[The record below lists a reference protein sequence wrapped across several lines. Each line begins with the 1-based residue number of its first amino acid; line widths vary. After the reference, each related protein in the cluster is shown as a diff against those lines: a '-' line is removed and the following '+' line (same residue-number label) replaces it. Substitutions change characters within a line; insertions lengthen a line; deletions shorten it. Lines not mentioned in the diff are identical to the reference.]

1 MRTPCFTLNYAA
13 PEVLEQ
19 VISPNA
25 DGYAESCDLWSLGVI
40 LYAMLSGRAPFQL
53 PSREASAPAILKRIQ
68 EGEFS
73 FRGSQW
79 SRVSNDAK
87 DVIRGLLT
95 IDPMKRLTLNL
106 LIEHQWVQEQILRGN
121 FSFLHAVFPLVSRSY
136 VLFLTFLLSFRCSPR
151 KRFTTFWCNRCL
163 SACCVLVSS
172 SRGIGDAP
180 STAAAAHCPSGNCFF
195 PSQGDSSTGPQLTA
209 ILHK

>member
-1 MRTPCFTLNYAA
+1 MDFGFARLKPSDRQLMRTPCFTLNYAA

-19 VISPNA
+19 VISPDA

-53 PSREASAPAILKRIQ
+53 PSREASASAILKRIQ

-79 SRVSNDAK
+79 TRVSDHAK

-95 IDPMKRLTLNL
+95 IDPEERLSLNL
-106 LIEHQWVQEQILRGN
+106 LIEHRWVQDQILRGN
-121 FSFLHAVFPLVSRSY
+121 FHI
-136 VLFLTFLLSFRCSPR
+136 TFLF
-151 KRFTTFWCNRCL
+151 
-163 SACCVLVSS
+163 
-172 SRGIGDAP
+172 SRP
-180 STAAAAHCPSGNCFF
+180 
-195 PSQGDSSTGPQLTA
+195 
-209 ILHK
+209 

>member
-25 DGYAESCDLWSLGVI
+25 EGYDESCDLWSLGVI

-53 PSREASAPAILKRIQ
+53 PSREASASAILKRIM

-73 FRGSQW
+73 FRGCQW
-79 SRVSNDAK
+79 SRVSEHAK

-95 IDPMKRLTLNL
+95 IDPKERLTLSQV
-106 LIEHQWVQEQILRGN
+106 IEHKWVQDQILRGTC
-121 FSFLHAVFPLVSRSY
+121 FPLCPN
-136 VLFLTFLLSFRCSPR
+136 FLSTPR
-151 KRFTTFWCNRCL
+151 TR
-163 SACCVLVSS
+163 
-172 SRGIGDAP
+172 
-180 STAAAAHCPSGNCFF
+180 
-195 PSQGDSSTGPQLTA
+195 
-209 ILHK
+209 